1 MNRRAIAVVL
11 ATAAMLVGLAAMPSQ
26 ADPVVDRSGR
36 LGELAAFAEERAAP
50 TVGAA
55 VAQPKAFCREA
66 IVEDPANDTSWLDIV
81 IASMATDC
89 GTDWYTAFGTWSD
102 WTTDDFY
109 AAGGFF
115 DTDNSLATG
124 CQGDDYGWIVPEP
137 YNGVVVRMPS
147 CDAGTWFQTG
157 TVVGAHSYP
166 DTVAFAF
173 PTSAIGSPEG
183 SFGAW
188 LVLESWWDHEDYVP
202 DSGWFTVPAGS
213 SPPPTSPPPTSPPP
227 TQPPYTPGSFN
238 NGRCE
243 IPYDATTTNNSVAR
257 LYEAYFLRDA
267 DAGGL
272 GYWVPKYRSG
282 ELCLTEISDYFAQSN
297 EFVGRY
303 GALGNPEFVRLV
315 YVNVLGREP
324 DPDGYNYWAQ
334 QITYNGVSRG
344 TMMVGFSESP
354 EFRSRTGLP

>member
-1 MNRRAIAVVL
+1 MNRRSIAVVL
-11 ATAAMLVGLAAMPSQ
+11 ATAAMLVGLAALPSH
-26 ADPVVDRSGR
+26 ADPVVDRSDR
-36 LGELAAFAEERAAP
+36 LDELVAFATARAAP

-55 VAQPKAFCREA
+55 VAEPKEFCREA
-66 IVEDPANDTSWLDIV
+66 VVEDPSFDTSWLDIAV
-81 IASMATDC
+81 ASMATDC
-89 GTDWYTAFGTWSD
+89 GSDWYTGFGTYD
-102 WTTDDFY
+102 GWTTDDFY
-109 AAGGFF
+109 AAGGFL
-115 DTDNSLATG
+115 DTDNNLATG
-124 CQGDDYGWIVPEP
+124 CDGDDYGWIVTEP
-137 YNGVVVRMPS
+137 YYGPVVRTPS
-147 CDAGTWFQTG
+147 CDVNTWSQTG
-157 TVVGAHSYP
+157 TVIGAKGYP
-166 DTVAFAF
+166 ETIAFAF
-173 PTSAIGSPEG
+173 PASAIGSPQG

-202 DSGWFTVPAGS
+202 DNGRFTVPAGS
-213 SPPPTSPPPTSPPP
+213 SAPPPAPPP

-267 DAGGL
+267 DVGGL
-272 GYWVPKYRSG
+272 NYWVPKYRSG

-297 EFVGRY
+297 EFVSRY

-324 DPDGYNYWAQ
+324 DPEGYNFWAQ

-344 TMMVGFSESP
+344 TMMVGFSEST